1 MDTTGRADNLQ
12 KRVKAYRE
20 AMGSDYLGA
29 TFIELLLRL
38 SEPDVDWVEIK
49 TNAYAF
55 YTQLIT
61 ADPIVAYIF
70 SQGLKA
76 ATEDWKEGIDNGR
89 SVKNDD

>member
-38 SEPDVDWVEIK
+38 SEPGVDWVEVK
-49 TNAYAF
+49 ANTYAF
-55 YTQLIT
+55 YVQLLSMNL
-61 ADPIVAYIF
+61 VAAHF
-70 SQGLKA
+70 FNMGLIA
-76 ATEDWKEGIDNGR
+76 ALQEDKEGIDNG
-89 SVKNDD
+89 